1 MGLFGS
7 IVKSLFGESISEK
20 IARIARDHPF
30 MMKLVIEDMTLD
42 DGTQL
47 EVLVLKARGIIN
59 TGLHEHETEQ
69 VLSSVQLLAGDSD
82 SEMAPVICSIEDYQ
96 HKDTP
101 FFHSRLPDMEAN
113 YGLVG
118 GWEKWIKLA
127 TVPVASLTFARNG
140 PQSVQA
146 VFRFA
151 LTRSNKLYEK
161 TADKEFNNDE
171 LGYLDGIEQ
180 RTRAKEVAVSLAVL
194 VSGVDGHHDAGE
206 AEIVKSFIRKQ
217 MAEIEDEDD
226 RTEAKT
232 TLNKAASSTHMIK
245 DPSAIKTRGYV
256 LAQEA
261 ADFKPSLKF
270 MIMELLLDVAGA
282 DSVAEYTETEFL
294 NSLAHEMGMDI
305 DEYKNMRDKALPIGM
320 YSEGSVGQGQ
330 GQIEN
335 MLGLNPNMSTAE
347 KKSQLSKEY
356 RKWNA
361 LKNSTDPEKS
371 KQAKEMVRAI
381 GELRKGL

>member
-101 FFHSRLPDMEAN
+101 FFHFRLPEIEAN

-127 TVPVASLTFARNG
+127 TVPVASLTFARKG
-140 PQSVQA
+140 PQRIQA
-146 VFRFA
+146 VYRFA
-151 LTRSNKLYEK
+151 LTRSNKLYE
-161 TADKEFNNDE
+161 
-171 LGYLDGIEQ
+171 
-180 RTRAKEVAVSLAVL
+180 
-194 VSGVDGHHDAGE
+194 
-206 AEIVKSFIRKQ
+206 
-217 MAEIEDEDD
+217 
-226 RTEAKT
+226 
-232 TLNKAASSTHMIK
+232 
-245 DPSAIKTRGYV
+245 
-256 LAQEA
+256 
-261 ADFKPSLKF
+261 
-270 MIMELLLDVAGA
+270 
-282 DSVAEYTETEFL
+282 
-294 NSLAHEMGMDI
+294 
-305 DEYKNMRDKALPIGM
+305 
-320 YSEGSVGQGQ
+320 
-330 GQIEN
+330 
-335 MLGLNPNMSTAE
+335 
-347 KKSQLSKEY
+347 
-356 RKWNA
+356 
-361 LKNSTDPEKS
+361 
-371 KQAKEMVRAI
+371 
-381 GELRKGL
+381 